1 MTMQNDDRID
11 ALVRAASAHPVDEA
25 RLTRGVLTRIRD
37 GDGGIFG
44 LFGRHA
50 KGAALAFASV
60 LIATPVLMTQVPI
73 AAEDAMIASLLL
85 GEGWLDEAG
94 VDALLTEEAVE

>member
-1 MTMQNDDRID
+1 MQDDDRID
-11 ALVRAASAHPVDEA
+11 GLVRAASAYRVDEA
-25 RLTRGVLTRIRD
+25 RLTARVLTRIRD

-60 LIATPVLMTQVPI
+60 LVATPILMTQVQS
-73 AAEDAMIASLLL
+73 ATEDALIASLLL
-85 GEGWLDEAG
+85 GDGLLDAAG
-94 VDALLTEEAVE
+94 VDALLNIEAVE